1 MKNTIVIAS
10 GYFNP
15 THTGHLDYLEEAK
28 KLGDV
33 LIVIVNNDDQVKVK
47 GSKPFLSEKE
57 RGRLVQALGCVD
69 FAVMSIDKDGS
80 VTKTVQSIWNTW
92 CLSNVE
98 FVFANGGDQKS
109 GVPEEEF
116 CNHHGIKMVYGVGGE
131 KTQSSSSLLNEVS

>member
-1 MKNTIVIAS
+1 MTNTIVIAS

-47 GSKPFLSEKE
+47 GSQPFLSGKD
-57 RGRLVQALGCVD
+57 RVRLVQALGCVNQ
-69 FAVMSIDKDGS
+69 AVMSIDQDGS
-80 VTKTVQSIWNTW
+80 VTKTIQAIWESW
-92 CLSNVE
+92 KFSNSE
-98 FVFANGGDQKS
+98 FIFANGGDQKS

-116 CNHHGIKMVYGVGGE
+116 CNHHGVKMVYGVGGE
-131 KTQSSSSLLNEVS
+131 KTQSSSSLLNGVS